1 MECSEIVYGVSF
13 AGRPSR
19 MPTLRGLAL
28 MLAVAVVGGL
38 AAAQA
43 SAQSVIAASPDVTI
57 ALGGSDLVTS
67 DEAVAVDNQLGVV
80 VLENLG
86 AIPESADVT
95 AHAVAANG
103 DRLFALDTTA
113 DLGGLVLARGD
124 IARFDGASHTLELDA
139 SAAGVPGS
147 AITDA
152 VSIAPGGL
160 LLSFDTTVDLG
171 TVVAADEDLV
181 RWDGANFSMA
191 LDGSAVGIDETL
203 DVDAG
208 QDLGSGQFL
217 ISLDTTGTV
226 GGITA
231 ADEDILRFDGS
242 AWSLE
247 FDASAADADWAA
259 ADLDAMM
266 VPEPGFGLSIGL
278 GLLSIRAF
286 ARRRFHGAA

>member
-1 MECSEIVYGVSF
+1 M
-13 AGRPSR
+13 
-19 MPTLRGLAL
+19 
-28 MLAVAVVGGL
+28 
-38 AAAQA
+38 
-43 SAQSVIAASPDVTI
+43 
-57 ALGGSDLVTS
+57 
-67 DEAVAVDNQLGVV
+67 
-80 VLENLG
+80 
-86 AIPESADVT
+86 
-95 AHAVAANG
+95 
-103 DRLFALDTTA
+103 
-113 DLGGLVLARGD
+113 
-124 IARFDGASHTLELDA
+124 
-139 SAAGVPGS
+139 
-147 AITDA
+147 
-152 VSIAPGGL
+152 

-181 RWDGANFSMA
+181 RWDGADFSIA

-247 FDASAADADWAA
+247 FDASAADPDWAA

-266 VPEPGFGLSIGL
+266 VPEPGFALSIGL
-278 GLLSIRAF
+278 GLLSVRAF
-286 ARRRFHGAA
+286 ARRRLHQPA